1 MGRRRLRHQGVI
13 ILGIS
18 LVLSISGCG
27 AAVSQHSAPLVAKQ
41 SFPQVASAPL
51 DATVIDF
58 LSMNTGF
65 LAVNHAMLATQNG
78 GRNWVTHILPHHL
91 QPTAMDFLN
100 AKLGWIVA
108 EEGNTPNISCVLLK
122 TNNGGVSWQ
131 SFPLVAN
138 AKLDMTSS
146 ETGFA
151 IIGAQLYATQ
161 NGGDSWQ
168 PVPLSK
174 GERPIYLTFN
184 SSEQGWIVVNKDGQS
199 DLLGTT
205 NGGKSFHNTFSSIS
219 PIDAVTFSSPTHG
232 LMMLGSQQPGTPNL
246 GNLEQTQNGGKNWSL
261 LQPTAVWVANDV
273 HGFFQS
279 MSLAGAHDV
288 WIATTSGAMGFSSS
302 GLLVSSDGG
311 IRWHSVGTKRHWNIV
326 SEQMVAPCA
335 GWVLGS
341 DFLLKTMDN
350 GQKWTNVWPAR
361 FPQKEVDFVSAT
373 KGYGLG
379 EADNPHAVLKTVNGG
394 TGWTAVNS
402 DPPADFSQISFVGS
416 VGWAIADE
424 NATDGA
430 GSRVEVFRSEN
441 GGVSWRL
448 LSSEP
453 TSLSLSIKM
462 FTKEIGVLD
471 TFGTL
476 YATTDGGVTWQ
487 AISDSAPGSTPLTEY
502 LSPIHEWLINSASQI
517 GTNATLTWSAN
528 GGNSQRV
535 VYTWPQES
543 NVSYIPGS
551 LDFINGQD
559 GWVWMQK
566 MVRTDKLITKPGSP
580 KQVPLVRAVNLLY
593 HTSDGGKTW
602 SIMQLP
608 HDLSPA
614 ADALDF
620 VSKRRGY
627 LFVNNTLLYTASG
640 GRMWR
645 VISTDSPPD
654 FYR

>member
-108 EEGNTPNISCVLLK
+108 EEGNTPNISYVLLK

-184 SSEQGWIVVNKDGQS
+184 SPEQGWIVVNKDGQS

-246 GNLEQTQNGGKNWSL
+246 GNLEQTQNGGQTWSV
-261 LQPTAVWVANDV
+261 LQPAARWTSEDV
-273 HGFFQS
+273 YGFFQS
-279 MSLAGAHDV
+279 MSLSGGNDI
-288 WIATTSGAMGFSSS
+288 WIGTTSGAMGFSSS

-311 IRWHSVGTKRHWNIV
+311 AHWQSLGTRRHWNIV
-326 SEQMVAPCA
+326 SEEMIAPGA

-350 GQKWTNVWPAR
+350 GQHWTDVWPVR
-361 FPQKEVDFVSAT
+361 FPQQQVDFVSAT

-379 EADNPHAVLKTVNGG
+379 EEDNPYAILKTVNGG
-394 TGWTAVNS
+394 IGWTVVNAN
-402 DPPADFSQISFVGS
+402 PPADFSQISFVGS
-416 VGWAIADE
+416 VGWAIAG
-424 NATDGA
+424 ATDA
-430 GSRVEVFRSEN
+430 PRVEVFRSEN
-441 GGVSWRL
+441 GGVTWRL

-453 TSLSLSIKM
+453 ASLGLSIKM
-462 FTKEIGVLD
+462 FTKELGILD

-476 YATTDGGVTWQ
+476 YKTTNGGVTWK
-487 AISDSAPGSTPLTEY
+487 AIAGGAPGPTFFTDY
-502 LSPIHEWLINSASQI
+502 LSPVHEWLLHSLSGWGNA
-517 GTNATLTWSAN
+517 ATLTWSAN
-528 GGNSQRV
+528 GGLSHRV
-535 VYTWPQES
+535 VYTWPEES
-543 NVSYIPGS
+543 NVSYIPGAI
-551 LDFINGQD
+551 DFINEQD

-566 MVRTDKLITKPGSP
+566 MVRSGKLVTKPGSS
-580 KQVPLVRAVNLLY
+580 KRVPLVNEVNLLY
-593 HTSDGGKTW
+593 HTNDGGKTW
-602 SIMQLP
+602 SITRLP
-608 HDLSPA
+608 QDLSPG

-620 VSKRRGY
+620 VTKRGGY
-627 LFVNNTLLYTASG
+627 LFVNNTLLYTTTG
-640 GRMWR
+640 GRMWH
-645 VISTDSPPD
+645 VVSTEDPPLS
-654 FYR
+654 